1 MQFKRVWVEYKRN
14 LITEETESTV
24 VSDCRPI
31 DDDKTLS
38 ADKEIQQLLSEGWII
53 VGMCPLIGSMNL
65 INGQGANSYMTYT
78 TGIEVFMTR

>member
-14 LITEETESTV
+14 LITEETESIV

-53 VGMCPLIGSMNL
+53 VM
-65 INGQGANSYMTYT
+65 
-78 TGIEVFMTR
+78 VR